1 MVLPAGVVSGS
12 SKALHQALN
21 MAAPDRLTTP
31 DYDALSQAPDGS
43 RRLMSL
49 DVLRGFDM
57 FWIVGGGAMVS
68 ALGQAAEGSF
78 LGTIREQLTHVEWA
92 GFRFYDMIFPLFVFI
107 AGVSSVFSLAK
118 AKAGGGVGKAM
129 QRVAMRGLL
138 LFLLGV
144 FYSGG
149 IKDGWEG
156 VRWLGVLQRIALSYT
171 GASLLFL
178 MLPVRALAGVWV
190 AVLLGYWGIVAGLPV
205 KDIRLERS
213 AMKGL
218 METTGQTNAMV
229 LYQAATNTVTG
240 RAEPG
245 YNYVN
250 HFDFRF
256 LPGRLYDGYS
266 DPEGILSTIPAVMT
280 CLLGIFAGL
289 FLRLEKFPP
298 GGKSLYL
305 GLAGAVLIAAG
316 LGWGTVFPVVKKLW
330 TSSFVLLAGG
340 WSLVLLAV
348 FHQVV
353 DVWRIRWWCAPFQWI
368 GMNALTIYITANL
381 LGTNGGWQG
390 IAARFVGG
398 PVAGMFGV
406 YGKAFIA
413 VAGLGVMLAFA
424 RFLYRR
430 GIFLRL

>member
-1 MVLPAGVVSGS
+1 
-12 SKALHQALN
+12 
-21 MAAPDRLTTP
+21 
-31 DYDALSQAPDGS
+31 
-43 RRLMSL
+43 MSL

-78 LGTIREQLTHVEWA
+78 LGMIREQLTHVEWA

-129 QRVAMRGLL
+129 QRVAVRGLL

-178 MLPVRALAGVWV
+178 MLPVRVLAGVWV

-213 AMKGL
+213 AMKAL
-218 METTGQTNAMV
+218 MDTTGQTNAMV

-256 LPGRLYDGYS
+256 LPGRLYDGYW
-266 DPEGILSTIPAVMT
+266 DPEGMLSTIPAVMT
-280 CLLGIFAGL
+280 CLLGVFAGL
-289 FLRLEKFPP
+289 FLREEKFPP
-298 GGKSLYL
+298 VGKSLYL
-305 GLAGAVLIAAG
+305 GLAGFVLILAG

>member
-1 MVLPAGVVSGS
+1 
-12 SKALHQALN
+12 
-21 MAAPDRLTTP
+21 MAAPDRLTAP
-31 DYDALSQAPDGS
+31 EYDALSQAPDGS

-129 QRVAMRGLL
+129 QRVVMRGLL

-213 AMKGL
+213 AMKAM

-229 LYQAATNTVTG
+229 LYQSATNTVTG

-256 LPGRLYDGYS
+256 LPGRLYDGYW

-280 CLLGIFAGL
+280 CLLGVFAGL
-289 FLRLEKFPP
+289 FLRLEQFPP

-305 GLAGAVLIAAG
+305 GLAGFVLIVAG
-316 LGWGTVFPVVKKLW
+316 AGWGTVFPVVKKLW

-340 WSLVLLAV
+340 WSLIFLAV

-353 DVWRIRWWCAPFQWI
+353 DVWRVRWWCAPFQWI

-398 PVAGMFGV
+398 PVAGVFGV

>member
-1 MVLPAGVVSGS
+1 MPAT
-12 SKALHQALN
+12 
-21 MAAPDRLTTP
+21 DRLSIPTRE
-31 DYDALSQAPDGS
+31 ALTQAPDGS

-68 ALGQAAEGSF
+68 ALGQAQEGSS
-78 LGTIREQLTHVEWA
+78 LGMIREQLTHVEWA
-92 GFRFYDMIFPLFVFI
+92 GFRFYDLIFPLFVFI
-107 AGVSSVFSLAK
+107 SGVSTVFSLAK
-118 AKAGGGVGKAM
+118 AKANGGVGEAM
-129 QRVAMRGLL
+129 RRVLLRGLL
-138 LFLLGV
+138 LFLVGV

-149 IKDGWEG
+149 IKDGWAG

-171 GASLLFL
+171 GASLLYL
-178 MLPVRALAGVWV
+178 ALPLRALAAVWV
-190 AVLLGYWGIVAGLPV
+190 AVLLGYWGVVAVLPV
-205 KDIRLERS
+205 KDIRLERGS
-213 AMKGL
+213 MASL
-218 METTGQTNAMV
+218 METTGQTNAMT
-229 LYQAATNTVTG
+229 LYHATTNQIRG

-245 YNYVN
+245 YNFVN

-266 DPEGILSTIPAVMT
+266 DPEGILSTLPAVMT
-280 CLLGIFAGL
+280 CVLGVFAGL
-289 FLRLEKFPP
+289 YLRREDLSP

-305 GLAGAVLIAAG
+305 FFAGLVCVLAGA
-316 LGWGTVFPVVKKLW
+316 GWGLYFPVVKKLW

-340 WSLVLLAV
+340 WSLMLLGV

-353 DVWRIRWWCAPFQWI
+353 DVWRVRWWCGPFQWI
-368 GMNALTIYITANL
+368 GMNALTIYIAANL

-398 PVAGMFGV
+398 PIAGLFGG
-406 YGKAFIA
+406 YGKAFLA
-413 VAGLGVMLAFA
+413 VAGLGVMLLFA
-424 RFLYRR
+424 RFLFKR

>member
-1 MVLPAGVVSGS
+1 
-12 SKALHQALN
+12 
-21 MAAPDRLTTP
+21 MAAPDRLTVP
-31 DYDALSQAPDGS
+31 EYDALSQAPDGS

-68 ALGQAAEGSF
+68 ALGQASEGSF
-78 LGTIREQLTHVEWA
+78 LGMIREQLTHVEWA

-118 AKAGGGVGKAM
+118 AKAGGGIGKAM

-213 AMKGL
+213 AMKTL

-256 LPGRLYDGYS
+256 LPGRLYDGYW
-266 DPEGILSTIPAVMT
+266 DPEGMLSTIPAVMT
-280 CLLGIFAGL
+280 CLLGVFAGL
-289 FLRLEKFPP
+289 FLREEKFPP

-305 GLAGAVLIAAG
+305 ALAGGVLIAAG

>member
-1 MVLPAGVVSGS
+1 
-12 SKALHQALN
+12 LN
-21 MAAPDRLTTP
+21 MAAPDRLTAP
-31 DYDALSQAPDGS
+31 KYALSQAPDGS

-68 ALGQAAEGSF
+68 ALGQAAEGTL
-78 LGTIREQLTHVEWA
+78 LGAIRQQLTHVEWA

-118 AKAGGGVGKAM
+118 AKAAGGVGTAM
-129 QRVAMRGLL
+129 QRVLMRGLL
-138 LFLLGV
+138 LFVLGV

-178 MLPVRALAGVWV
+178 LLPVRALAAVWV

-205 KDIRLERS
+205 KDIRLERT
-213 AMKGL
+213 AMQAL
-218 METTGQTNAMV
+218 METTGQTNALI
-229 LYQAATNTVTG
+229 LYQSVTNTVTG

-280 CLLGIFAGL
+280 CLLGVFAGL
-289 FLRLEKFPP
+289 FLRKENLPP

-305 GLAGAVLIAAG
+305 GLAGVVLVLAG
-316 LGWGTVFPVVKKLW
+316 VGWGTVFPVVKKLW
-330 TSSFVLLAGG
+330 TSSFVLMAGG
-340 WSLVLLAV
+340 WSLILLAA

-368 GMNALTIYITANL
+368 GMNALTIYIAANL

-398 PVAGMFGV
+398 PVAGMFGA
-406 YGKAFIA
+406 YGKAFVA
-413 VAGLGVMLAFA
+413 VAGLGVMLTFA

>member
-1 MVLPAGVVSGS
+1 
-12 SKALHQALN
+12 
-21 MAAPDRLTTP
+21 MAAPDRLTVP
-31 DYDALSQAPDGS
+31 EYDALSQAPDGS

-68 ALGQAAEGSF
+68 ALGQASEGSF

-129 QRVAMRGLL
+129 QRVLMRGLL

-178 MLPVRALAGVWV
+178 MLPVRVLAGVWV

-213 AMKGL
+213 AMKAL

-256 LPGRLYDGYS
+256 LPGRLYDGYW
-266 DPEGILSTIPAVMT
+266 DPEGMLSTIPAVMT
-280 CLLGIFAGL
+280 CLLGVFAGL
-289 FLRLEKFPP
+289 FLREEKFPP

-305 GLAGAVLIAAG
+305 GLAGGVLIVAG

-340 WSLVLLAV
+340 WSLMLLAV

>member
-1 MVLPAGVVSGS
+1 MPAS
-12 SKALHQALN
+12 
-21 MAAPDRLTTP
+21 DRLTTP
-31 DYDALSQAPDGS
+31 VRDPLTQAPDGS

-68 ALGQAAEGSF
+68 ALGQAQEGTV
-78 LGTIREQLTHVEWA
+78 LGLIREQLTHVGWA

-107 AGVSSVFSLAK
+107 AGVSTVFSLAK
-118 AKAGGGVGKAM
+118 AKANGGVGEAM
-129 QRVAMRGLL
+129 RRVLLRGLL

-149 IKDGWEG
+149 IKDGWQG

-171 GASLLFL
+171 GASLLYL
-178 MLPVRALAGVWV
+178 ALPVRALVAVWV
-190 AVLLGYWGIVAGLPV
+190 AVLLGYWGVVAGLPV
-205 KDIRLERS
+205 KDIRLERG
-213 AMKGL
+213 AMVKL
-218 METTGQTNAMV
+218 METTGQTNAV
-229 LYQAATNTVTG
+229 ALYNATTNSIRG

-280 CLLGIFAGL
+280 CVLGVFAGL
-289 FLRLEKFPP
+289 YLRREDLSQDA
-298 GGKSLYL
+298 KSLSL
-305 GLAGAVLIAAG
+305 FLVGLVCVLTG
-316 LGWGTVFPVVKKLW
+316 VGWGLYFPVVKKLW

-340 WSLVLLAV
+340 WSLMLLAF

-353 DVWRIRWWCAPFQWI
+353 DVWRIRWWCGPFQWI
-368 GMNALTIYITANL
+368 GMNALTIYIAANL

-398 PVAGMFGV
+398 PVAAWFGG

-413 VAGLGVMLAFA
+413 LAGLGVMLGFA
-424 RFLYRR
+424 RFLFKR